1 MRVTSVTVTLSAE
14 DIMIDL
20 KTLVESKVPELK
32 FKEVILEDNYIQI
45 SGTFRK
51 VITIPFLARIRI
63 VSVFNNIMTIKID
76 QIKVL
81 KIGIPKF
88 ILNIAAK
95 TAAKKA
101 VDLGVGYDNK
111 ALSVNIDEVLQK
123 VPHVYLEVEHFIM
136 ENGILSLRI
145 KGIEAD
151 IDALQAESNKDETEE
166 KRIKQEEAE
175 RQLKEFNKKL
185 AAIETTR
192 DSYSEFR
199 GKLMNKIPYDKQNLA
214 KYAFILPDMYALSLR
229 LMKDKRVTK
238 RDKALIAFTFGYPLV
253 PANIIPAKTPIIG
266 QLDDIAFLLF
276 GSNYILNKIPVPI
289 LVKHW
294 QGDLKTLK
302 LIMDNIEKIVGFTPA
317 KTLTKVYD
325 LVDEN
330 LEKRHASYLSDE
342 FYLIPESDVKPLD
355 LDPIFAPVL
364 EAKVEE
370 VPVLEKNQP
379 SIEENN
385 NKE

>member
-14 DIMIDL
+14 DIMVDL
-20 KTLVESKVPELK
+20 KTLVESKVPELN

-45 SGTFRK
+45 AGTFRK

-63 VSVFNNIMTIKID
+63 VSVFNNIMTIKIEK
-76 QIKVL
+76 IKVL

-101 VDLGVGYDNK
+101 ADLGIGYENK

-123 VPHVYLEVEHFIM
+123 VPHVHLEVEHFIM

-151 IDALQAESNKDETEE
+151 IDALQAESNKDEEEE
-166 KRIKQEEAE
+166 KRKKQEEAE
-175 RQLKEFNKKL
+175 IKLREFNEKL
-185 AAIETTR
+185 AAMETTK
-192 DSYSEFR
+192 DSYSDFR
-199 GKLMNKIPYDKQNLA
+199 GKLMNKVPYNRQNLA
-214 KYAFILPDMYALSLR
+214 KYAFILPDMYALALR

-253 PANIIPAKTPIIG
+253 PADIIPSKTPVIG
-266 QLDDIAFLLF
+266 QLDDIAILFF

-302 LIMDNIEKIVGFTPA
+302 LIMDNIEKIVAFTPA
-317 KTLTKVYD
+317 RTLTKVYD

-330 LEKRHASYLSDE
+330 LEKRHKSYLTDE
-342 FYLIPESDVKPLD
+342 AYLFPESDIEPLN
-355 LDPIFAPVL
+355 LNPIFEPVL
-364 EAKVEE
+364 EVKVKEI
-370 VPVLEKNQP
+370 PVLEKNQP
-379 SIEENN
+379 GID
-385 NKE
+385 NK

>member
-14 DIMIDL
+14 DIMVDL
-20 KTLVESKVPELK
+20 KTLVESKVPELN

-45 SGTFRK
+45 AGTFRK

-63 VSVFNNIMTIKID
+63 VSVFNNIMTIKIEK
-76 QIKVL
+76 IKVL

-101 VDLGVGYDNK
+101 ADLGIGYENK

-123 VPHVYLEVEHFIM
+123 VPHVHLEVEHFIM

-151 IDALQAESNKDETEE
+151 IDALQAESNKDEEEE
-166 KRIKQEEAE
+166 KRKKQEEAE
-175 RQLKEFNKKL
+175 IKLREFNEKL
-185 AAIETTR
+185 AAMETTK
-192 DSYSEFR
+192 DSYSDFR
-199 GKLMNKIPYDKQNLA
+199 GKLMNKVSYNRQNLA
-214 KYAFILPDMYALSLR
+214 KYAFILPDMYALALR

-253 PANIIPAKTPIIG
+253 PADIIPSKTPVIG
-266 QLDDIAFLLF
+266 QLDDIAILFF

-302 LIMDNIEKIVGFTPA
+302 LIMDNIEKIVAFTPA
-317 KTLTKVYD
+317 RTLTKVYD

-330 LEKRHASYLSDE
+330 LEKRHKSYLTDE
-342 FYLIPESDVKPLD
+342 AYLFPESDIEPLN
-355 LDPIFAPVL
+355 LNPIFEPVL
-364 EAKVEE
+364 EVKVKEI
-370 VPVLEKNQP
+370 PVLEKNQP
-379 SIEENN
+379 GID
-385 NKE
+385 NK

>member
-14 DIMIDL
+14 DIMVDL
-20 KTLVESKVPELK
+20 KTLVESKVPELN

-45 SGTFRK
+45 AGTFRK

-63 VSVFNNIMTIKID
+63 VSVFNNIMTIKIEK
-76 QIKVL
+76 IKVL

-101 VDLGVGYDNK
+101 ADLGIGYENK

-123 VPHVYLEVEHFIM
+123 VPHVHLEVEHFIM

-151 IDALQAESNKDETEE
+151 IDALQAESNKDEEEE
-166 KRIKQEEAE
+166 KRKKQEEAE
-175 RQLKEFNKKL
+175 IKLREFNEKL
-185 AAIETTR
+185 AAMETTK
-192 DSYSEFR
+192 DSYSDFR
-199 GKLMNKIPYDKQNLA
+199 GKLMNKVPYNRQNLA
-214 KYAFILPDMYALSLR
+214 KYAFILPDMYALALR

-253 PANIIPAKTPIIG
+253 PADIIPSKTPVIG
-266 QLDDIAFLLF
+266 QLDDIAILFF

-302 LIMDNIEKIVGFTPA
+302 LIMDNIEKIVAFTPA
-317 KTLTKVYD
+317 RTLTKVYD

-330 LEKRHASYLSDE
+330 LEKRHKSYLTDE
-342 FYLIPESDVKPLD
+342 AYLFPESDIEPLD
-355 LDPIFAPVL
+355 LNPIFEPVL
-364 EAKVEE
+364 EVKVKEI
-370 VPVLEKNQP
+370 PVLEKNQP
-379 SIEENN
+379 GID
-385 NKE
+385 NK

>member
-1 MRVTSVTVTLSAE
+1 MRVTSVTVTLSAQ

-20 KTLVESKVPELK
+20 KTLVESKVPELN

-45 SGTFRK
+45 AGTFKK
-51 VITIPFLARIRI
+51 VVTIPFLARIRI
-63 VSVFNNIMTIKID
+63 VSVFNNIMTIKIEK
-76 QIKVL
+76 IKVL

-101 VDLGVGYDNK
+101 KDMGLTYEDK
-111 ALSVNIDEVLQK
+111 ALSINIDEALQK
-123 VPHVYLEVEHFIM
+123 VPHVYLEVEHFLM

-151 IDALQAESNKDETEE
+151 IDALQAESNKDEDEE
-166 KRIKQEEAE
+166 KAIAQEEKE
-175 RQLKEFNKKL
+175 RKLKEFNEKL
-185 AAIETTR
+185 AAMETTK

-199 GKLMNKIPYDKQNLA
+199 GKLMNKVPFNRRNMA
-214 KYAFILPDMYALSLR
+214 KYAFVLPDMYALALR

-253 PANIIPAKTPIIG
+253 PADIIPSKTPLIG
-266 QLDDIAFLLF
+266 SLDDIAILFF

-302 LIMDNIEKIVGFTPA
+302 LIMDNIERVVSFTPA
-317 KTLTKVYD
+317 KTLTKVYG
-325 LVDEN
+325 LIDEN
-330 LEKRHASYLSDE
+330 LEKRHKSYLTDE
-342 FYLIPESDVKPLD
+342 AYLVPESDIKPLD
-355 LDPIFAPVL
+355 LDTIFEPVL
-364 EAKVEE
+364 EVKVKE
-370 VPVLEKNQP
+370 VPIIEKNQP
-379 SIEENN
+379 VVIDE
-385 NKE
+385 K